1 MTPSSLMTSILCSL
15 KTLYILNPDLSCSR
29 KLMSVCLTHPHGW
42 LSSILIPTVP
52 KTDFWSSL
60 SDSLSTVFPNL
71 IKEFTFS
78 QVPKFNSLNY
88 LLFLFFYRQILF
100 ILPLKYIW
108 YPTSDDHSTIS
119 TLVQGIIRH
128 PWVIPL
134 ESLLRFLPMLCFVA
148 RTSLQ
153 PLCWHPAVRVIF

>member
-1 MTPSSLMTSILCSL
+1 MTSILCSL
-15 KTLYILNPDLSCSR
+15 KTLYILSPDLSCSR
-29 KLMSVCLTHPHGW
+29 KFMSVCLTYPHGW

-52 KTDFWSSL
+52 KTRLLIFPL
-60 SDSLSTVFPNL
+60 RLSLSTIFPNL
-71 IKEFTFS
+71 IKEITFS
-78 QVPKFNSLNY
+78 QVLKFNSLNY
-88 LLFLFFYRQILF
+88 VLLLFFYWQILF

-119 TLVQGIIRH
+119 TLIQGIIQH

-134 ESLLRFLPMLCFVA
+134 ESLLWFLPMLRSVA

-153 PLCWHPAVRVIF
+153 PLC